1 MNNSFYIFSSQKLT
15 IERLHL
21 CTWDVRGGKTRFEL
35 GIEILNEANN
45 ILQSPFKIS
54 IHLPFTISI
63 EKVISL
69 HKSLCDE
76 ENSRYI
82 FNDIISSSDIIDEDL
97 MRGKVLH
104 FKERGDLAIIPA
116 KIFEYSTDVLTFE
129 INPNAIKCN
138 LYLRVLIELV
148 VP

>member
-82 FNDIISSSDIIDEDL
+82 FNDIHYCPRNSFNISKSN
-97 MRGKVLH
+97 K
-104 FKERGDLAIIPA
+104 
-116 KIFEYSTDVLTFE
+116 
-129 INPNAIKCN
+129 
-138 LYLRVLIELV
+138 LIV
-148 VP
+148 THQN